1 MLRACR
7 VHLPAAGQDSCVD
20 GVEDAAHG
28 LHKSEQGLFFIVDHQ
43 GSPGHSVFT
52 VAVLGCDPQG
62 PGGPSRL

>member
-1 MLRACR
+1 MKIEIRLKKYSGEFYEVQIIDKERSYGCIKT
-7 VHLPAAGQDSCVD
+7 DWS
-20 GVEDAAHG
+20 
-28 LHKSEQGLFFIVDHQ
+28 HQ